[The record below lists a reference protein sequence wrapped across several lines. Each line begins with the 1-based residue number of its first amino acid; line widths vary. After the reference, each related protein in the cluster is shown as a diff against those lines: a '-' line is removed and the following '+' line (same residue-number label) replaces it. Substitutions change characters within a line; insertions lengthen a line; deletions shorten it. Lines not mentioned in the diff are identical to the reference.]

1 MAPQPGPQYFRRT
14 GLGAVTAICLGL
26 GLYTTVVLAPKSIPY
41 ESLGFFGSFLQY
53 LTVNHY
59 SKLYF
64 GYYLTWII
72 HGVEALYTYKL
83 AGYSQSHCTLHCYC
97 NPFCC
102 PHDTISPF
110 PGVGLSF
117 HGTIIAEFPQ
127 SGTLLVAVRG
137 MTG

>member
-83 AGYSQSHCTLHCYC
+83 AG
-97 NPFCC
+97 
-102 PHDTISPF
+102 DK
-110 PGVGLSF
+110 GLTAPTRLKWSL
-117 HGTIIAEFPQ
+117 Q
-127 SGTLLVAVRG
+127 TLLFGIFSLKYLNAYQPPKPKRG
-137 MTG
+137 

>member
-83 AGYSQSHCTLHCYC
+83 AS
-97 NPFCC
+97 
-102 PHDTISPF
+102 DK
-110 PGVGLSF
+110 GLTAPTRLKWSL
-117 HGTIIAEFPQ
+117 Q
-127 SGTLLVAVRG
+127 TLLFGIFSLKYLNAYQPPKPKRG
-137 MTG
+137 